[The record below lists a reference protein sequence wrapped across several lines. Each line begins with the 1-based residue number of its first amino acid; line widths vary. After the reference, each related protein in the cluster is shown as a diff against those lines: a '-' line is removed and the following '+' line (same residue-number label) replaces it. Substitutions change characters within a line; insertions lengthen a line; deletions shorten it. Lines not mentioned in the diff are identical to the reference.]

1 MLAII
6 IPNDADFVKHGNTIT
21 ITLNSGECSIHHLPE
36 EEPRLS
42 EGFRVPFTKRAK
54 EIHDLR
60 MQGLTQKQVADKL
73 GTTQANVSRIEMAL
87 KKLAKA
93 E

>member
-1 MLAII
+1 M
-6 IPNDADFVKHGNTIT
+6 
-21 ITLNSGECSIHHLPE
+21 HHLPE
-36 EEPRLS
+36 EEPRRP
-42 EGFRVPFTKRAK
+42 EGPRVPFAKRAK